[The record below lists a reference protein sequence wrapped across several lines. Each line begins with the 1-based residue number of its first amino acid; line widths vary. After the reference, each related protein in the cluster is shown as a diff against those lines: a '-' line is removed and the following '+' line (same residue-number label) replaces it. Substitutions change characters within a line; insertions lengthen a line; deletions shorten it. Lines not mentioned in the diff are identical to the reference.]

1 MAIEQVAGPALAI
14 LTGVA
19 IGAWLPRD
27 RPSLRAVQRG
37 LTTLTTHVDRWQ
49 RSQDVHQD
57 ELDRRLARVEEAAAR
72 AENETRMLAGLLSDK
87 TRQAALLNERGGRR
101 AQRRL

>member
-19 IGAWLPRD
+19 VGAWLPRD
-27 RPSLRAVQRG
+27 RPSLRALQRG
-37 LTTLTTHVDRWQ
+37 LTTLTTQVDSWQ

-72 AENETRMLAGLLSDK
+72 AENEARMLAGLLSAR
-87 TRQAALLNERGGRR
+87 TRQPAPRNESGGPR
-101 AQRRL
+101 ARNQL